1 MIAAFLL
8 AVTSYAQQYE
18 YKLASIKS
26 NLSND
31 YYLYFYDEHNGRID
45 SSKQYY
51 EVDGYSYDCAL
62 KYIYDENGNEIL
74 EKGYQKFSGDDFY
87 TYSTQIRY
95 TYDEQGRVLTRTNFN
110 LDFDRTNF
118 QLGGV
123 YEYIYEG
130 DKLVKRNSYWDE
142 ERTDKFEE
150 AIYTYDD
157 KGRLEEENYYSSF
170 FGDEMTFS
178 NGIKYIYDDQDRV
191 IEKVNTMGDFFT
203 GEPSP
208 AGGEILTYNEAGN
221 LVEWISFSQTKDSP
235 SKRDV
240 YTHDLTLETAKTL
253 YPVENEW
260 DGTAYLTSKNA
271 VLTDTVYNTDWITGE
286 LGLYDELMMEYTPVI
301 STGINTLSPTAKT
314 TMQVAYDNGTVRLT
328 GISEN
333 EQVRVYS
340 PSGLMMNMKN
350 YNPQEGI
357 DMSNLPSG
365 AYIISTK
372 HGSVKVWKK

>member
-1 MIAAFLL
+1 M
-8 AVTSYAQQYE
+8 Q
-18 YKLASIKS
+18 
-26 NLSND
+26 
-31 YYLYFYDEHNGRID
+31 
-45 SSKQYY
+45 
-51 EVDGYSYDCAL
+51 
-62 KYIYDENGNEIL
+62 
-74 EKGYQKFSGDDFY
+74 
-87 TYSTQIRY
+87 
-95 TYDEQGRVLTRTNFN
+95 
-110 LDFDRTNF
+110 
-118 QLGGV
+118 
-123 YEYIYEG
+123 
-130 DKLVKRNSYWDE
+130 RNAYWDE
-142 ERTDKFEE
+142 ERTNKFEE
-150 AIYTYDD
+150 AIYTYDE
-157 KGRLEEENYYSSF
+157 KGRLDEEKYYSAF
-170 FGDEMTFS
+170 FGGEMEFS
-178 NGIKYIYDDQDRV
+178 NGYKYVYDDQDRV

-203 GEPSP
+203 GEPRL

-221 LVEWISFSQTKDSP
+221 LVEWISFNETKDNA

-240 YTHDLTLETAKTL
+240 YTHDLTLETANTL

-286 LGLYDELMMEYTPVI
+286 LGLYDELMMEYTQVT

-314 TMQVAYDNGTVRLT
+314 IMQVAYDNGTVRLT

-357 DMSNLPSG
+357 DMSNMPSG